1 MAEEETKVVNNVDG
15 AVLLTYI
22 ERYENIEEEKKG
34 LNQDLKDL
42 LMEAEGRGFDK
53 KAIKEIVKRRKKD
66 KNTQQ
71 EEDFI
76 LDTYLSALNM

>member
-1 MAEEETKVVNNVDG
+1 
-15 AVLLTYI
+15 
-22 ERYENIEEEKKG
+22 
-34 LNQDLKDL
+34 
-42 LMEAEGRGFDK
+42 MEAEGRGFDK